1 MEIKK
6 REEEVKERERERN
19 GGEDESRRREE
30 SVNTIPLPR
39 IDWYRR
45 VTSVSHRAHPHDS
58 SSGSRYIIGYG
69 WQ

>member
-6 REEEVKERERERN
+6 RERGSKKERN
-19 GGEDESRRREE
+19 GGEEEESRRREE